1 MLKYIGLLFFAF
13 PLTVSSQS
21 IPLWKSYY
29 DSAQFFWKENPEKS
43 VILYTR
49 AERIALLDLG
59 MYDENYLAI
68 LNDLGLA
75 YGQANNLPKAE
86 EYLVKNLSIHTELY
100 TSDDTRLLVAKYN
113 LATLLLKSGNEEKAK
128 DIFYEILIESL
139 RGNIKSMYV
148 STVTAL
154 VRFYESHDQF
164 ESALNIVN
172 QALSTTFFFPND
184 QNNYEL
190 RMAEGRLLRKEK
202 KHEEAT
208 AKLMLLQKDLL
219 TNSVSASVIASEI
232 KLELNLN
239 EIETGSYGKAEKN
252 LLELYRI
259 LKNSSSTEDV
269 LLVEITGAL
278 GYIYEKLGV
287 FDKAIIF
294 YHEALTRCILTH
306 GYHATASL
314 ILQNNITSI
323 YLKQG
328 YVKKAI
334 QEYEFTLERF
344 TSSTD
349 YKNPTYLTTLNNLA
363 SAYRQNGQYVLAL
376 QYFLDLYDHLDQR
389 DLLQNDRAATLMN
402 NIAVTYTLMGEYE
415 RAVSFY
421 ENVLLIKENLYGS
434 NSPALVDV
442 IDNLGVTYWALNQSE
457 LALPLFDRSLSIS
470 VRQVKYIFPH
480 LTEPEQIQFYKQQ
493 KQNFER
499 YNTLSIKSNKT
510 HPELLVHMFNNQL
523 LLKSLFFFT
532 NKKRTQSVQEKKD
545 PALNL
550 LVESA
555 NNISTQ
561 LGHYYQMTL
570 SELEGLGIS
579 IAKTESELDSLEK
592 NIRHALHTSLIQD
605 AHVAWPEIQQSLKS
619 DEALVEII
627 RFRKYDIL
635 FSNTEQ
641 ISKKSSIGFTD
652 SIYYAALITSK
663 ETLDF
668 PKLIVLKNGNQLE
681 KRYLS
686 YYRNTVR
693 YDFNDTISYNQFWRP
708 FEDQLEGKSK
718 IFVSADGAFHQIN
731 LNALLDRNG
740 KYILEK
746 YDLQLVLNSSQLVN
760 RIPAQGIDFSKAVFF
775 GNPSFKEFAPLP
787 GTLEEVTSISKV
799 LKITPSNK
807 SQFLGLAATEEN
819 LKMIKSPSIL
829 HIATHGF
836 FSPGFVFKND
846 LVRND
851 HLFHSGLVLSTGLQ
865 AVNGKGISFDHDGII
880 TAYEVMNLDLSQTRL
895 VVLSACETGLG
906 KIENSEGVYGL
917 QRSFM
922 QAGASDIMLS
932 LWKVDDAETKELM
945 VKFYT
950 YLNKEY
956 STRQALKQAQLE
968 MLSEVKN
975 PRLWAGFVMIGS
987 GD

>member
-1 MLKYIGLLFFAF
+1 MLKFIGLLFIAF
-13 PLTVSSQS
+13 PLAVSSQS
-21 IPLWKSYY
+21 IPLWRSYY
-29 DSAQFFWKENPEKS
+29 DSAQLFWNEDPDKS
-43 VILYTR
+43 VILFTQ

-59 MYDENYLAI
+59 MYDENYLTI

-75 YGQANNLPKAE
+75 YGQVNNLPKAE
-86 EYLVKNLSIHTELY
+86 AYLVKNLSIHRELY

-113 LATLLLKSGNEEKAK
+113 LATLLLKSGNEEKAT

-139 RGNIKSMYV
+139 RGNVKSTYV
-148 STVTAL
+148 ASVTAL
-154 VRFYESHDQF
+154 VRFYENHDQF
-164 ESALNIVN
+164 DSALNIIN
-172 QALSTTFFFPND
+172 QAMSTSFFFLSD

-190 RMAEGRLLRKEK
+190 RLAEGRLLRKKK
-202 KHEEAT
+202 KHEQAIE
-208 AKLMLLQKDLL
+208 KLLILQNDLL
-219 TNSVSASVIASEI
+219 TNSVSSSVIGSEI

-239 EIETGSYGKAEKN
+239 DIEEGLYGKAEKN
-252 LLELYRI
+252 LLELYRV
-259 LKNSSSTEDV
+259 LKNSSSTEDI

-328 YVKKAI
+328 FVKKAI

-344 TSSTD
+344 TSFSN

-376 QYFLDLYDHLDQR
+376 QYFFDLYNHLDQR
-389 DLLQNDRAATLMN
+389 DLLQNDRGAALMN

-415 RAVSFY
+415 RAVLYY
-421 ENVLLIKENLYGS
+421 EKVLFIKEGLYGS
-434 NSPALVDV
+434 NSPALFDV
-442 IDNLGVTYWALNQSE
+442 IDNLGVTYWALNNPE
-457 LALPLFDRSLSIS
+457 LALPLFHRSLAIA
-470 VRQVKYIFPH
+470 VREVRYIFPH
-480 LTEPEQIQFYKQQ
+480 LTEPEQIQFYKKQ

-510 HPELLVHMFNNQL
+510 HPELLLHMFNNQL

-532 NKKRTQSVQEKKD
+532 NKKRTQAVQDKKD
-545 PALNL
+545 TELNL
-550 LVESA
+550 LVEATNDISA
-555 NNISTQ
+555 Q

-570 SELEGLGIS
+570 SELDGLGVSIS
-579 IAKTESELDSLEK
+579 KIESELDSLEK
-592 NIRHALHTSLIQD
+592 NIRHSLHTNSTQD
-605 AHVAWPEIQQSLKS
+605 SQITWPEIQQSLKS

-635 FSNTEQ
+635 FSESEQ
-641 ISKKSSIGFTD
+641 ITKKSSIGFTD

-686 YYRNTVR
+686 YYRNMVR
-693 YDFNDTISYNQFWRP
+693 YDFNDTISYGQFWRP
-708 FEDQLEGKSK
+708 FEGQLEGKRK
-718 IFVSADGAFHQIN
+718 IFISADGAFHQIN

-746 YDLQLVLNSSQLVN
+746 YDLQLILNSSQLVN
-760 RIPAQGIDFSKAVFF
+760 RTPTQGIDFTKAVFF

-787 GTLEEVTSISKV
+787 GTLEEVSSISKV
-799 LKITPSNK
+799 LNISPSNK
-807 SQFLGLAATEEN
+807 SQFLGMAATEAN

-836 FSPGFVFKND
+836 FSPGFVFKNE
-846 LVRND
+846 LARND

-865 AVNGKGISFDHDGII
+865 AVNNKGISFDHDGII

-932 LWKVDDAETKELM
+932 LWKVDDEETKELM
-945 VKFYT
+945 VKFYS
-950 YLNKEY
+950 YLNKEF
-956 STRQALKQAQLE
+956 STRKALKQAQLE

-975 PRLWAGFVMIGS
+975 PRLWAGFVMIGN

>member
-1 MLKYIGLLFFAF
+1 MLKFIGLLFFAF
-13 PLTVSSQS
+13 PLTVCSQS
-21 IPLWKSYY
+21 ITLWKSYY
-29 DSAQFFWKENPEKS
+29 DSAQLFWKENPEKS
-43 VILYTR
+43 LALYTQ

-59 MYDENYLAI
+59 MYDENYLTI

-75 YGQANNLPKAE
+75 YGHMNNLSQAE
-86 EYLVKNLSIHTELY
+86 AYLSKNLTIHKELY
-100 TSDDTRLLVAKYN
+100 KSADPPLLIAKFN
-113 LATLLLKSGNEEKAK
+113 LATLLQKSESEEKAK

-139 RGNIKSMYV
+139 RGNVKSTYV

-154 VRFYESHDQF
+154 IRLYESNDQYDF
-164 ESALNIVN
+164 ALNIVN
-172 QALSTTFFFPND
+172 QALSTNFFFIND
-184 QNNYEL
+184 HNNYEL
-190 RMAEGRLLRKEK
+190 RLAEGRLLRKEK
-202 KHEEAT
+202 KHNEAIE
-208 AKLMLLQKDLL
+208 KLGLLQKDLF
-219 TNSVSASVIASEI
+219 TNSVSYSVMASEI

-239 EIETGSYGKAEKN
+239 DIETGLYPKAEKN
-252 LLELYRI
+252 LLELYRS
-259 LKNSSSTEDV
+259 LKNSSSTEDI
-269 LLVEITGAL
+269 LLVEITSAL
-278 GYIYEKLGV
+278 GFIYEKLGV

-328 YVKKAI
+328 FVKKAI

-344 TSSTD
+344 TSASD

-376 QYFLDLYDHLDQR
+376 QYFLDLYNHLDQR
-389 DLLQNDRAATLMN
+389 DLLKNDRAAALMN
-402 NIAVTYTLMGEYE
+402 NIAVTYTLMGKYE
-415 RAVSFY
+415 RAVMYY
-421 ENVLLIKENLYGS
+421 EKVLFIKESLYGYH
-434 NSPALVDV
+434 SPALVDV
-442 IDNLGVTYWALNQSE
+442 IDNLGVTYWALNNPE
-457 LALPLFDRSLSIS
+457 LALPLFHRSLAIA

-480 LTEPEQIQFYKQQ
+480 LTETEQIQFYKQQ

-499 YNTLSIKSNKT
+499 YNTISIKSNKT

-532 NKKRTQSVQEKKD
+532 DKKRTQKVQDKKD
-545 PALNL
+545 SELNL
-550 LVESA
+550 LVEA
-555 NNISTQ
+555 TNNISTQ
-561 LGHYYQMTL
+561 LGQYYQMTL
-570 SELEGLGIS
+570 GELEGLGVSIS
-579 IAKTESELDSLEK
+579 KVEHELDSLEK
-592 NIRHALHTSLIQD
+592 NIRHSLQTNSTQD
-605 AHVAWPEIQQSLKS
+605 TQVTWPEIQQSLKS

-635 FSNTEQ
+635 YSESELV
-641 ISKKSSIGFTD
+641 SKKSSIGFTD
-652 SIYYAALITSK
+652 SVYYAALITSK

-693 YDFNDTISYNQFWRP
+693 YDFNDTISYDQFWRP
-708 FEDQLEGKSK
+708 FEDQLEGKRK

-760 RIPAQGIDFSKAVFF
+760 RTPAQGIDFTKAVFF
-775 GNPSFKEFAPLP
+775 GNPSFKEFTPLP

-836 FSPGFVFKND
+836 FSPGFVFKNE
-846 LVRND
+846 LARND

-865 AVNGKGISFDHDGII
+865 AVNNKGISFDHDGII
-880 TAYEVMNLDLSQTRL
+880 TAYEVMNLDLSHTRL

-932 LWKVDDAETKELM
+932 LWKVDDEETKELM
-945 VKFYT
+945 VKFYS
-950 YLNKEY
+950 YLNKEF

-968 MLSEVKN
+968 MLSKVKN
-975 PRLWAGFVMIGS
+975 PRLWAGFVMIGN

>member
-1 MLKYIGLLFFAF
+1 MLKFIGLLFIAF
-13 PLTVSSQS
+13 PLAVSSQS
-21 IPLWKSYY
+21 IPLWRTYY
-29 DSAQFFWKENPEKS
+29 DSAHYFWKEDPEKS
-43 VILYTR
+43 LNFYTQ

-59 MYDENYLAI
+59 LYDENYLTI

-75 YGQANNLPKAE
+75 YGQMNNLSKAE
-86 EYLVKNLSIHTELY
+86 EYLLKNLSIHKELY

-113 LATLLLKSGNEEKAK
+113 LATLLLKAGNEEKAK
-128 DIFYEILIESL
+128 ASFNEILSESL
-139 RGNIKSMYV
+139 RGNVNTTYV
-148 STVTAL
+148 STATAL
-154 VRFYESHDQF
+154 IRFFESNDQF
-164 ESALNIVN
+164 EAALSIVK
-172 QALSTTFFFPND
+172 QAMSTTFFFAAD

-190 RMAEGRLLRKEK
+190 RLAEARLLRKEK
-202 KHEEAT
+202 NHEEAIER
-208 AKLMLLQKDLL
+208 LVLLQNDLF
-219 TNSVSASVIASEI
+219 TNSVSLSVIAYEV
-232 KLELNLN
+232 KLELTLN
-239 EIETGSYGKAEKN
+239 DIETGLYGKAEKN

-294 YHEALTRCILTH
+294 YYEALTRSILTH

-328 YVKKAI
+328 FIKRAI
-334 QEYEFTLERF
+334 QEYEITVERF
-344 TSSTD
+344 TTASD

-376 QYFLDLYDHLDQR
+376 QYFLDLYNHLDQR
-389 DLLQNDRAATLMN
+389 NLIQNDRAASLMN

-415 RAVSFY
+415 KAVTFY
-421 ENVLLIKENLYGS
+421 EKVLVIKEGLYGS

-442 IDNLGVTYWALNQSE
+442 IDNLGVTYWALNHSE
-457 LALPLFDRSLSIS
+457 LALPLFDRSLAIA
-470 VRQVKYIFPH
+470 VRQVRYIFPH

-499 YNTLSIKSNKT
+499 YNTLSIKSNKD

-532 NKKRTQSVQEKKD
+532 NKKRIQTVQDKGD
-545 PALNL
+545 PELNFM
-550 LVESA
+550 VAEANDISA
-555 NNISTQ
+555 Q

-570 SELEGLGIS
+570 SELELSGIS
-579 IAKTESELDSLEK
+579 IAKIENELDSLEK
-592 NIRHALHTSLIQD
+592 KIRHALHNSTIQD
-605 AHVAWPEIQQSLKS
+605 ANVAWPDIQKSLKS

-635 FSNTEQ
+635 FNDSEL

-652 SIYYAALITSK
+652 SIYYAALITSQ
-663 ETLDF
+663 ETPDF

-693 YDFNDTISYNQFWRP
+693 YDFNDTISYEQFWKP
-708 FEDQLEGKSK
+708 FEEQLEGKRK

-731 LNALLDRNG
+731 LNALLDREG

-746 YDLQLVLNSSQLVN
+746 YDIQLVLNSGQLVN
-760 RIPAQGIDFSKAVFF
+760 RRPAEGIDFSKAVFF

-787 GTLEEVTSISKV
+787 GTLEEVISISKA
-799 LKITPSNK
+799 LKILPSNK
-807 SQFLGLAATEEN
+807 SQFLGTSATEAN

-836 FSPGFVFKND
+836 FSPGFVFKNE
-846 LVRND
+846 LAKND
-851 HLFHSGLVLSTGLQ
+851 HLFHSGLVLSTSLQ
-865 AVNGKGISFDHDGII
+865 TAGANGIPFDQDGIV

-906 KIENSEGVYGL
+906 KIETSEGVYGL

-932 LWKVDDAETKELM
+932 LWKVDDEQTKELM
-945 VKFYT
+945 VKFYS
-950 YLNKEY
+950 YLNKEV
-956 STRQALKQAQLE
+956 STRQALKKAQLE

>member
-1 MLKYIGLLFFAF
+1 MLKFIGLLFFAF
-13 PLTVSSQS
+13 PLTVCSQS
-21 IPLWKSYY
+21 IPVWKSYY
-29 DSAQFFWKENPEKS
+29 DSAQLCWKENPEKS
-43 VILYTR
+43 LRLYTQ

-59 MYDENYLAI
+59 MYDKNYLTI

-75 YGQANNLPKAE
+75 YGQMNNLPKAE
-86 EYLVKNLSIHTELY
+86 AYLSKNLTIHKELY
-100 TSDDTRLLVAKYN
+100 KSEDPRLLIVKFN
-113 LATLLLKSGNEEKAK
+113 LATLLLKSGYEDKAK

-139 RGNIKSMYV
+139 RGNVKSTYV

-154 VRFYESHDQF
+154 IRLYESNDQYDF
-164 ESALNIVN
+164 ALNIVN
-172 QALSTTFFFPND
+172 QALSTNFFFTND
-184 QNNYEL
+184 HNNYQL
-190 RMAEGRLLRKEK
+190 RLAEGRLLRKEK
-202 KHEEAT
+202 KHNEAIG
-208 AKLMLLQKDLL
+208 KLIILQNDLF
-219 TNSVSASVIASEI
+219 TNSVSSSVLASET
-232 KLELNLN
+232 KLELMLN
-239 EIETGSYGKAEKN
+239 DIETGFYTKAEKN
-252 LLELYRI
+252 LLELYRT

-306 GYHATASL
+306 GYHAMASL

-328 YVKKAI
+328 FVKKAI

-344 TSSTD
+344 SSASD

-376 QYFLDLYDHLDQR
+376 QFFLDLYNHLDQR
-389 DLLQNDRAATLMN
+389 DLLQNDRAAALMN

-415 RAVSFY
+415 RAVMYY
-421 ENVLLIKENLYGS
+421 EKVLFIKESLYGS
-434 NSPALVDV
+434 HSPALVDV
-442 IDNLGVTYWALNQSE
+442 IDNLGVTYWALNNPE
-457 LALPLFDRSLSIS
+457 LALPLFHRSLAIA

-493 KQNFER
+493 KHNFER

-532 NKKRTQSVQEKKD
+532 DRKRAQTVQDKKD
-545 PALNL
+545 AELNL
-550 LVESA
+550 LVEA
-555 NNISTQ
+555 TNEISTQ

-579 IAKTESELDSLEK
+579 ISKIENELDSLEK
-592 NIRHALHTSLIQD
+592 HIRHALQSSITQD
-605 AHVAWPEIQQSLKS
+605 AQVAWHEIQQSLKS

-635 FSNTEQ
+635 YSESELV
-641 ISKKSSIGFTD
+641 SKKSSIGFTD
-652 SIYYAALITSK
+652 SVYYAALITSK
-663 ETLDF
+663 ETVDF

-686 YYRNTVR
+686 YYRNTLR
-693 YDFNDTISYNQFWRP
+693 YDFNDTISYDQFWRP
-708 FEDQLEGKSK
+708 FENQLEGKRK
-718 IFVSADGAFHQIN
+718 IFISADGAFHQIN

-740 KYILEK
+740 KYVLEK

-760 RIPAQGIDFSKAVFF
+760 RTPAQGIDFTKVVFF

-799 LKITPSNK
+799 LKITSSNK

-819 LKMIKSPSIL
+819 LKKIKSPSIL

-836 FSPGFVFKND
+836 FSPGFVFKNE
-846 LVRND
+846 LARND
-851 HLFHSGLVLSTGLQ
+851 HLFHSGLVLSTGLHPATNQ
-865 AVNGKGISFDHDGII
+865 GISFDHDGIL
-880 TAYEVMNLDLSQTRL
+880 TAYEVMSLDLSQTRL

-922 QAGASDIMLS
+922 QAGASEIMLS

-945 VKFYT
+945 VKFYS
-950 YLNKEY
+950 YLNKEF

-975 PRLWAGFVMIGS
+975 PRLWAGFVMIGN